1 MQDLK
6 PNEQRSQNAI
16 ILIWIALAL
25 NCISLISSYFQYD
38 LLQTAANGGEISAE
52 SVTSN
57 DNREQAI
64 GVIQIIV
71 LVVSAITFIQWF
83 TRAYFNL
90 HLRVDYLSH
99 SEGWAAGCWF
109 VPIVNLFR
117 PYQIMKEL
125 FQETHLYLKRN
136 NLLTYEHFSI
146 STLSLWWT
154 LWIIDRLLGQFLFKY
169 AMKAE
174 TFDELTTTTV
184 AQIVS
189 NGIGIVLA
197 IITIKVIKEYS
208 NLEPLM
214 INIKTTELNVEPQSN
229 PSDTQ

>member
-16 ILIWIALAL
+16 LLIWIALAM
-25 NCISLISSYFQYD
+25 NCISLVSSYFQYD

-52 SVTSN
+52 DITSN

-64 GVIQIIV
+64 GIIQLIIF
-71 LVVSAITFIQWF
+71 VVSAITFIQWF
-83 TRAYFNL
+83 RRAYFNL
-90 HLRVDYLSH
+90 HLRVNRLSH

-125 FQETHLYLKRN
+125 FQATHLFLKRN
-136 NLLTYEHFSI
+136 EVHTREHFSMP
-146 STLSLWWT
+146 SLSLWWT
-154 LWIIDRLLGQFLFKY
+154 FWIIDRFVGQFVLKY
-169 AMKAE
+169 SMKADTIE
-174 TFDELTTTTV
+174 ELTTSTI
-184 AQIVS
+184 AQLIS

-197 IITIKVIKEYS
+197 IITINIITEYS
-208 NLEPLM
+208 KLELVLHKVK
-214 INIKTTELNVEPQSN
+214 ITE
-229 PSDTQ
+229 

>member
-16 ILIWIALAL
+16 LLIWIALAL

-52 SVTSN
+52 DITSN

-64 GVIQIIV
+64 GIIQIIV
-71 LVVSAITFIQWF
+71 FVVSAITFIQWF
-83 TRAYFNL
+83 RRAYFNL
-90 HLRVDYLSH
+90 HLRVNRLSH

-125 FQETHLYLKRN
+125 FHETHFFLKRN
-136 NLLTYEHFSI
+136 EAHTSEH
-146 STLSLWWT
+146 LSMPSLGLWWT
-154 LWIIDRLLGQFLFKY
+154 FWIIDRFFGQFVFKY
-169 AMKAE
+169 TMKAE
-174 TFDELTTTTV
+174 TIEELTTSTI
-184 AQIVS
+184 AQLIS
-189 NGIGIVLA
+189 NAIGIVLS
-197 IITIKVIKEYS
+197 IITINIITDYSKLELVMHKVKI
-208 NLEPLM
+208 
-214 INIKTTELNVEPQSN
+214 TE
-229 PSDTQ
+229 

>member
-16 ILIWIALAL
+16 LLIWIALAL

-38 LLQTAANGGEISAE
+38 LLQTVANGGEISTE

-64 GVIQIIV
+64 RIIQIIV
-71 LVVSAITFIQWF
+71 FVVSAITFIQWF
-83 TRAYFNL
+83 RRAYFNL
-90 HLRVDYLSH
+90 HLRVNHLSH

-125 FQETHLYLKRN
+125 FQETQLFLKRN
-136 NLLTYEHFSI
+136 EAHTSEHLAMPS
-146 STLSLWWT
+146 LGLWWT
-154 LWIIDRLLGQFLFKY
+154 FWIIDWFVGRFVFKY
-169 AMKAE
+169 TMKAE
-174 TFDELTTTTV
+174 TIEELTRSTIG
-184 AQIVS
+184 QIIS
-189 NGIGIVLA
+189 NAIGIILA
-197 IITIKVIKEYS
+197 IITINIITEYS
-208 NLEPLM
+208 KLELVM
-214 INIKTTELNVEPQSN
+214 HKVKISE
-229 PSDTQ
+229 